1 MEYLVGG
8 ETVPGAGMGIWH
20 DVYRYDGRRYVR
32 ANSRFPKLC
41 RDNLDKMLKHADAYP
56 EDAESAGRVAQ
67 AYRDLGDEENA
78 GICEQRARRL
88 RDAAVR

>member
-1 MEYLVGG
+1 
-8 ETVPGAGMGIWH
+8 
-20 DVYRYDGRRYVR
+20 
-32 ANSRFPKLC
+32 
-41 RDNLDKMLKHADAYP
+41 MLKHADAYP